1 MTGTQGSE
9 PRVLRYCI
17 EYMQCAP
24 ASTKMMCAGVLEVL
38 WRPCAAG
45 LDFYGC
51 ANRQVPKYLSLCSPA
66 RPLTATVRNP
76 PLVSQFPSPCQKGR

>member
-24 ASTKMMCAGVLEVL
+24 ASTKMMCAGVAELCGGHVPRAWTL
-38 WRPCAAG
+38 RVCQP
-45 LDFYGC
+45 
-51 ANRQVPKYLSLCSPA
+51 VPKYLSPCSPA
-66 RPLTATVRNP
+66 LPRIRLLYAILP
-76 PLVSQFPSPCQKGR
+76 